1 MVKYVKNAS
10 TMYTTDTEVTYD
22 GSSRYGVCGQRLC
35 DYLVLLTNGGIRL
48 MSAMLGRYIRRA
60 EASPS
65 LSTEQL
71 RNESN
76 AYNNIR
82 SHIMAWDSLAK
93 DSRNKNDWNNFA
105 KYVLKEI
112 QEMASTIKEAEQEV
126 KE

>member
-1 MVKYVKNAS
+1 
-10 TMYTTDTEVTYD
+10 
-22 GSSRYGVCGQRLC
+22 
-35 DYLVLLTNGGIRL
+35 
-48 MSAMLGRYIRRA
+48 MSAMLERYIRRA

-112 QEMASTIKEAEQEV
+112 QSMATTIKRAEKEV
-126 KE
+126 KK

>member
-1 MVKYVKNAS
+1 
-10 TMYTTDTEVTYD
+10 
-22 GSSRYGVCGQRLC
+22 
-35 DYLVLLTNGGIRL
+35 
-48 MSAMLGRYIRRA
+48 MSAMLARFIRRA
-60 EASPS
+60 ESAPS

-112 QEMASTIKEAEQEV
+112 QEMATTIKEAE
-126 KE
+126 KKGGD

>member
-1 MVKYVKNAS
+1 
-10 TMYTTDTEVTYD
+10 
-22 GSSRYGVCGQRLC
+22 
-35 DYLVLLTNGGIRL
+35 

-82 SHIMAWDSLAK
+82 SHIMARDSLAK

>member
-1 MVKYVKNAS
+1 
-10 TMYTTDTEVTYD
+10 
-22 GSSRYGVCGQRLC
+22 
-35 DYLVLLTNGGIRL
+35 
-48 MSAMLGRYIRRA
+48 MSATLARYIRRA
-60 EASPS
+60 EQAPS

-93 DSRNKNDWNNFA
+93 DSRNKNDWNHFA

-112 QEMASTIKEAEQEV
+112 QGMATAIKEAEQEV
-126 KE
+126 KK

>member
-1 MVKYVKNAS
+1 
-10 TMYTTDTEVTYD
+10 
-22 GSSRYGVCGQRLC
+22 
-35 DYLVLLTNGGIRL
+35 
-48 MSAMLGRYIRRA
+48 MSAMLERYIRRA

-112 QEMASTIKEAEQEV
+112 QGMATAIKRAEKEV
-126 KE
+126 KK

>member
-1 MVKYVKNAS
+1 
-10 TMYTTDTEVTYD
+10 
-22 GSSRYGVCGQRLC
+22 
-35 DYLVLLTNGGIRL
+35 
-48 MSAMLGRYIRRA
+48 MSAMLERYIRRA

-112 QEMASTIKEAEQEV
+112 QEMASTIKRAEKEV

>member
-1 MVKYVKNAS
+1 
-10 TMYTTDTEVTYD
+10 
-22 GSSRYGVCGQRLC
+22 
-35 DYLVLLTNGGIRL
+35 
-48 MSAMLGRYIRRA
+48 MSAMLERYIRRA

-105 KYVLKEI
+105 KYVLREI
-112 QEMASTIKEAEQEV
+112 QSMATTIKRAEKEV

>member
-1 MVKYVKNAS
+1 
-10 TMYTTDTEVTYD
+10 
-22 GSSRYGVCGQRLC
+22 
-35 DYLVLLTNGGIRL
+35 
-48 MSAMLGRYIRRA
+48 MSMLATYIRRA
-60 EASPS
+60 EAAPS
-65 LSTEQL
+65 LSTEQI

-112 QEMASTIKEAEQEV
+112 QEMATTIKEAEKKEV
-126 KE
+126 K

>member
-1 MVKYVKNAS
+1 
-10 TMYTTDTEVTYD
+10 
-22 GSSRYGVCGQRLC
+22 
-35 DYLVLLTNGGIRL
+35 
-48 MSAMLGRYIRRA
+48 MSAMLERYIRRA
-60 EASPS
+60 ESSPS

-112 QEMASTIKEAEQEV
+112 QSMATTIKRAEKEV

>member
-1 MVKYVKNAS
+1 
-10 TMYTTDTEVTYD
+10 
-22 GSSRYGVCGQRLC
+22 
-35 DYLVLLTNGGIRL
+35 

>member
-1 MVKYVKNAS
+1 
-10 TMYTTDTEVTYD
+10 
-22 GSSRYGVCGQRLC
+22 
-35 DYLVLLTNGGIRL
+35 
-48 MSAMLGRYIRRA
+48 MSAMLERYIRRA

-126 KE
+126 KK